1 MSKTKRPWGV
11 IAGPVIFMVGLG
23 IFAGVN
29 KFGSVRDMVEDWGHR
44 LEHSA
49 ETVTMELP
57 IYVPLFVGGDWV
69 GRLETVV
76 VQRDQ
81 PGAVDSVR
89 LVVRIRDDSH
99 LARLDDCAL
108 RLHVPRGDFGQ
119 FTRALRCVRD
129 TDGLVP
135 FGDLEVAEA
144 GLHVPIYVRVDDLP
158 CNESLHM
165 GPCGHIQ
172 RELQAEM
179 EQLAAELRAV
189 AEEFRVEA
197 EQMKGRV
204 RGEVRQ
210 RLRGI
215 R

>member
-23 IFAGVN
+23 VFAGVN

-49 ETVTMELP
+49 EPVTMELP

-69 GRLETVV
+69 GRLQTVV
-76 VQRDQ
+76 VKRDE

-89 LVVRIRDDSH
+89 LVANVRDDRH
-99 LARLDDCAL
+99 LARLDGCAL
-108 RLHVPRGDFGQ
+108 RLQVPRGDFGQ

-129 TDGLVP
+129 TDGLVA
-135 FGDLEVAEA
+135 FGNLELPAADLN
-144 GLHVPIYVRVDDLP
+144 VPIYVRANELP

-172 RELQAEM
+172 HELQTEM
-179 EQLAAELRAV
+179 EQLAEELREV
-189 AEEFRVEA
+189 AEEFRAEA
-197 EQMKGRV
+197 AEIKT
-204 RGEVRQ
+204 EVRKTI
-210 RLRGI
+210 RGI